1 MAPQESLEAMV
12 ARVDQRT
19 LDMQETMKCLPALCE
34 TVKAH
39 GVEIGNLKDSVNSKP
54 WRTWQAVIAGLGTII
69 ALLALI
75 ISFTH

>member
-1 MAPQESLEAMV
+1 MTPQESLEAMV

-19 LDMQETMKCLPALCE
+19 LDMQVTMQCLPALCE

-54 WRTWQAVIAGLGTII
+54 WKTWQTII
-69 ALLALI
+69 AGFGVIVAVAALVMALI
-75 ISFTH
+75 H